1 MAQVR
6 KYSDVTRSLERVESI
21 HADFVQHVEIAAK
34 QLRPG
39 CSDARI
45 TLQDNLFDGRPAEI
59 VIGIRSELH
68 RRIHRRDER
77 SRRWIRRC
85 NSERIPI
92 TISAGRPSN
101 RLSCRV
107 IRASEQ
113 PGRSCFAAISTCC
126 TKSAWMLSTRS
137 KDRVTSLYFLTCA

>member
-77 SRRWIRRC
+77 SRPVEVTARFTDCHFKRFDQKARWV
-85 NSERIPI
+85 SEPY
-92 TISAGRPSN
+92 
-101 RLSCRV
+101 L
-107 IRASEQ
+107 Q
-113 PGRSCFAAISTCC
+113 
-126 TKSAWMLSTRS
+126 
-137 KDRVTSLYFLTCA
+137 